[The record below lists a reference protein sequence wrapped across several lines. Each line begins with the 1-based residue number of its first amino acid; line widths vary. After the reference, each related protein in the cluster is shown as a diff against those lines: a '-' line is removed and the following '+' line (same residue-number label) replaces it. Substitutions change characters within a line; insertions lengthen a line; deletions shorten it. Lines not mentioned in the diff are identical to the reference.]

1 VKEDLSHLP
10 KCALKIARAEE
21 HMQSIKINNNE
32 AGQRLDKMLA
42 KYLNKAPKSFIY
54 KMLRKKNITL
64 NGKKADGSEK
74 LQINDEVKLFLA
86 EDTIEKFSELIIN
99 KVSSTKLDIIYEN
112 ENVLI
117 INKPSGMLSQKAK
130 DTDVSLIE
138 YIISYM
144 LDQNLITQ
152 EQLKSFKPSIC
163 NRLDRNTSGIVIA
176 GKTLIGLQK
185 MSELLRD
192 RNLNKYYRCI
202 VNGIVK
208 DKQLID
214 GWLSKN
220 EKTNKVTILENESDN
235 ASYIKTEYTPIAH
248 GNNITLLEVKL
259 LTGRSHQ
266 IRAHLA
272 SEGHSIIGDYKYGN
286 KKVNDSYKE
295 KYKVES
301 QLLHSYRL
309 ELPQLDVPFEEMS
322 EMIITASL
330 PIVFKEIL
338 SSEKLL

>member
-1 VKEDLSHLP
+1 
-10 KCALKIARAEE
+10 
-21 HMQSIKINNNE
+21 MQSININSNE
-32 AGQRLDKMLA
+32 AGQRLDKLLA
-42 KYLNKAPKSFIY
+42 KYLNKAPKSFLY

-74 LQINDEVKLFLA
+74 LQINDEVKLFLS

-99 KVSSTKLDIIYEN
+99 KVSSNKLDIIYEN

-130 DTDVSLIE
+130 ETDISLIE

-144 LDQNLITQ
+144 LDNGKIT
-152 EQLKSFKPSIC
+152 ENELKSFKPSVC

-185 MSELLRD
+185 MSELLRN

-202 VNGIVK
+202 VNGTITK
-208 DKQLID
+208 KQLID
-214 GWLSKN
+214 GWLYKN
-220 EKTNKVTILENESDN
+220 EKTNMVSILKKERAD
-235 ASYIKTEYTPIAH
+235 ASYIKTEYTPIAY
-248 GNNITLLEVKL
+248 GDNITYLEVKL

-272 SEGHSIIGDYKYGN
+272 SIGHSIIGDYKYGN
-286 KKVNDSYKE
+286 KGVNDSYKE

-309 ELPQLDVPFEEMS
+309 ELPELDAPFENMS
-322 EMIITASL
+322 EMTIKATL
-330 PIVFKEIL
+330 PFLFEKIL
-338 SSEKLL
+338 ESEKVR

>member
-1 VKEDLSHLP
+1 
-10 KCALKIARAEE
+10 
-21 HMQSIKINNNE
+21 MQSIKINNNE
-32 AGQRLDKMLA
+32 AGQRLDKLLA
-42 KYLNKAPKSFIY
+42 KYLNKAPKSFLY

-64 NGKKADGSEK
+64 NGKKADGNEK
-74 LQINDEVKLFLA
+74 LEINDEVKLFLSD
-86 EDTIEKFSELIIN
+86 DTIEKFSELIIN
-99 KVSSTKLDIIYEN
+99 KVNSNKLDIIYEN

-130 DTDVSLIE
+130 DTDISMIE

-144 LDQNLITQ
+144 LDNNKIT
-152 EQLKSFKPSIC
+152 ESELKSFKPSVC

-202 VNGIVK
+202 VNGNITE
-208 DKQLID
+208 KQFID
-214 GWLSKN
+214 GWLYKN
-220 EKTNKVTILENESDN
+220 EKTNKVTILEKERGD
-235 ASYIKTEYTPIAH
+235 ASYIKTEYTPISH
-248 GNNITLLEVKL
+248 GNGITFLEVKL

-272 SEGHSIIGDYKYGN
+272 SIGHSIIGDYKYGN
-286 KKVNDSYKE
+286 KGVNDSYKE

-309 ELPQLDVPFEEMS
+309 ELPKLEDPFGDMS
-322 EMIITASL
+322 NMIISARL
-330 PIVFKEIL
+330 PLIFETIL
-338 SSEKLL
+338 ESEKMM

>member
-1 VKEDLSHLP
+1 
-10 KCALKIARAEE
+10 
-21 HMQSIKINNNE
+21 MQSIKINSNE
-32 AGQRLDKMLA
+32 AGQRLDKLLA

-64 NGKKADGSEK
+64 NGKKAEGSEK
-74 LQINDEVKLFLA
+74 LQIDDEVKLFLA
-86 EDTIEKFSELIIN
+86 DDTVEKFSELIIN
-99 KVSSTKLDIIYEN
+99 KVSENKLDIIFEN
-112 ENVLI
+112 DNVLI
-117 INKPSGMLSQKAK
+117 INKPSGMLSQKASNI
-130 DTDVSLIE
+130 DVSLNE

-144 LDQNLITQ
+144 LDHDKIT
-152 EQLKSFKPSIC
+152 ENELKSFKPSVC

-176 GKTLIGLQK
+176 GKTLVGLQM

-202 VNGIVK
+202 VNGVITQK
-208 DKQLID
+208 KLID
-214 GWLSKN
+214 GWLYKN
-220 EKTNKVTILENESDN
+220 EKTNKVTVVDKEKED

-248 GNNITLLEVKL
+248 GNNMTLLEVKL

-272 SEGHSIIGDYKYGN
+272 SIGHSIIGDYKYGN
-286 KKVNDSYKE
+286 KIVNDSYKI

-309 ELPQLDVPFEEMS
+309 ELPKLEKPFEDMS
-322 EMIITASL
+322 EMIITARL
-330 PIVFKEIL
+330 PMIFENIQK
-338 SSEKLL
+338 SEKMQ